1 MEEKKKNN
9 KIPSG
14 KKKVKEIK
22 QKNSKN
28 EVDKKQDEQ
37 IAKLNEKIIR
47 LSAELQNMRKRN
59 EAEIIKLAKYDG
71 EKMIISLLPIIDN
84 FERAIGADDKKISD
98 ELAKYLSGF
107 KMIYTSLITILE
119 NNGVKCIDALNKE
132 FDPNCMEAILTEKVK
147 DKKANI
153 VLEVMQKGYIYKDK
167 VIRPA
172 MVKVSE

>member
-1 MEEKKKNN
+1 MEDKKKNT

-14 KKKVKEIK
+14 KKKVKDIK
-22 QKNSKN
+22 QKDNKK
-28 EVDKKQDEQ
+28 EIDKKQDIE

-47 LSAELQNMRKRN
+47 LSAELQNIRKRN
-59 EAEIIKLAKYDG
+59 EAEIAKIAKYDG

-84 FERAIGADDKKISD
+84 FERAINVDEKKLSD
-98 ELAKYLSGF
+98 ELSKYLSGF
-107 KMIYTSLITILE
+107 KMIYTSLLNILE
-119 NNGVKCIDALNKE
+119 NNGVKLIDALNKP

-147 DKKANI
+147 DKDSNI